1 MFYNFYILMI
11 PEKKSQYLGNRISER
26 DLLHGET

>member
-11 PEKKSQYLGNRISER
+11 PEKKSQYLGNRISEQ